1 MSIFKRALEVL
12 TGKKELQEQINKLK
26 EESISK
32 EQLVE
37 AAKSVISQEKPC
49 RNKTIYNVNNG
60 SIRVITCDR
69 DVFNG
74 FNIAS
79 DIVEQLKTA
88 DNETIIRL
96 LTPKEEIKN
105 VIESSPNEQEKELVS
120 NFLDIFDGVDD
131 FEVKDKNVYFKG
143 VNIAIPS
150 LIVAAFVELI
160 EKINYLKEQFFD
172 DHAAFETEKTLQLA
186 SLETE
191 YKSLKAF
198 TTKLLLNPIEES
210 RETLLNFVRENNIQ
224 LTNRGNMV
232 LYRRIVSKGK
242 KDKSYIHFITESY
255 IKVKHQKQSPKNY
268 WVSFDDENTKEYKLT
283 KHQYTEF
290 NDLGNLYELYQSL
303 GEETTNTFTDN
314 HTKSYDIKIGQ
325 VYKINEEEI
334 QLNRNGSC
342 GGLLHA
348 CNPEEFNYG
357 AFGDTDVMVLVNPS
371 KAARMDTGCKGKI
384 GVEEMFICCI
394 NNIYIKQQ
402 EIVDFDE
409 FYDQYTIEQL
419 EIDLRNKSLKNVSI
433 AEVNSDLSLVDVENL
448 KNLLKNRVVNI

>member
-1 MSIFKRALEVL
+1 MSIFKRALEAL
-12 TGKKELQEQINKLK
+12 IGKKELQEQINKLK

-37 AAKSVISQEKPC
+37 ATKNVISQEKPC
-49 RNKTIYNVNNG
+49 RNKTIYNVDNG
-60 SIRVITCDR
+60 SIQVITCDG

-79 DIVEQLKTA
+79 DVVEQLKTA
-88 DNETIIRL
+88 DNGTIIKL
-96 LTPKEEIKN
+96 LTPVKEE
-105 VIESSPNEQEKELVS
+105 VRQEVGQTVQAEERELVS

-131 FEVKDKNVYFKG
+131 FEVKDKNVFFKG

-150 LIVAAFVELI
+150 LIVAAFVEILEEMKSKFSTEHTNI
-160 EKINYLKEQFFD
+160 EQ
-172 DHAAFETEKTLQLA
+172 
-186 SLETE
+186 E
-191 YKSLKAF
+191 YQSLKAF

-224 LTNRGNMV
+224 LTASGNMV

-268 WVSFDDENTKEYKLT
+268 NVGKDENGELSIYHNKSSKNWELV
-283 KHQYTEF
+283 
-290 NDLGNLYELYQSL
+290 GNLYDLYQSL

-409 FYDQYTIEQL
+409 FYDQYTIGQL
-419 EIDLRNKSLKNVSI
+419 EKDLKNKSLKNVSI
-433 AEVNSDLSLVDVENL
+433 AEVNSNLSLIDVENL
-448 KNLLKNRVVNI
+448 KNLLKTRVVNIN